1 MDVVVVLVVVTVG
14 YYKWG
19 LSSCNGCSGSIS
31 SSDYYKLC
39 LSSSSD

>member
-19 LSSCNGCSGSIS
+19 LSSSNGCSGSIS
-31 SSDYYKLC
+31 NSDSRL
-39 LSSSSD
+39 LQVGLE